1 MGFKANIAAW
11 AIGKG
16 VSEYLKKLGV
26 EKTKRSR
33 VVEAVK
39 KMMKPTKEPVMYG
52 GAVGVAVAIAGAF
65 GLELT
70 TEQLAVTISTV
81 IAIVSFVQRRL
92 VSPTDR
98 S

>member
-1 MGFKANIAAW
+1 MGLKSNIAAW

-16 VSEYLKKLGV
+16 VSEYLKKFGV
-26 EKTKRSR
+26 QKVKRIR

-39 KMMKPTKEPVMYG
+39 KMVKPRREPVLYG
-52 GAVGVAVAIAGAF
+52 GAIGVAVAVAGAF
-65 GLELT
+65 GLDLT

>member
-39 KMMKPTKEPVMYG
+39 KMVKPKKEPVMYG
-52 GAVGVAVAIAGAF
+52 GAIGVAVAIAGAF

-70 TEQLAVTISTV
+70 TEQLAVTVSTV